1 MSRGHHR
8 PRAFAPITGYDLFLI
23 NHYHKMGWSRV
34 SIEST
39 VQAEAWAQE
48 FEATMAREYAIL
60 TDPTSPAEVEAC
72 AAMMVSS
79 ARWE

>member
-1 MSRGHHR
+1 MTDIYDVALPTPGM
-8 PRAFAPITGYDLFLI
+8 ADLF
-23 NHYHKMGWSRV
+23 R
-34 SIEST
+34 
-39 VQAEAWAQE
+39 QADRIQARQDAASWTLD